1 MIEGKLK
8 TQARREAMGKIIAVV
23 NQKGGVGKTT
33 TVVNLAACLGELN
46 YKVLIVDMDPQGN
59 ASSGA
64 GIEKNR
70 VAHTIY
76 DFLIGNIKIQEVIY
90 EAPIEKFD
98 VIPANMN
105 LAGAS
110 MEIAS
115 QARREFI
122 LLDGLKEIKGEY
134 DYIIVDCPPAVNLLT
149 INALTGCDSVIIPM
163 QCEYYALE
171 GISQLMQTIKL
182 VKERTNKKLALEGIL
197 FTMYDSRTNLS
208 KQVIDEVKKH
218 FSKFIYKTKINR
230 SVRLSEAPSYG
241 VSCITYAPKSKPAMQ
256 YLDFTNELL
265 ERNKVK

>member
-1 MIEGKLK
+1 
-8 TQARREAMGKIIAVV
+8 MGKIISVV

-33 TVVNLAACLGELN
+33 TVVNLAACLKELH

-59 ASSGA
+59 ASSGS

-76 DFLIGNIKIQEVIY
+76 DFLIGNIKINDIIY
-90 EAPIEKFD
+90 EAPTEGFA

-110 MEIAS
+110 MEIAN
-115 QARREFI
+115 QTRREFI
-122 LLDGLKEIKGEY
+122 LLSGLEKIRDQY

-149 INALTGCDSVIIPM
+149 INALTASDSVIIPM

-182 VKERTNKKLALEGIL
+182 VKERTNKELALEGIL

-218 FSKFIYKTKINR
+218 FGKYIYKTKISR

-241 VSCITYAPKSKPAMQ
+241 VSCITYAPKSKSAIQ

-265 ERNKVK
+265 ERNKIK